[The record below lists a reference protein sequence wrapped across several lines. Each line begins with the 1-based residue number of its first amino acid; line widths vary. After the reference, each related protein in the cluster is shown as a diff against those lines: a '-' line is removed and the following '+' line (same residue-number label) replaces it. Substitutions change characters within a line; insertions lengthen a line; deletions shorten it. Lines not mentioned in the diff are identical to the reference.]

1 MLASFVREKNE
12 VKKVY
17 LPPPLSL
24 SRPSLTLLMLSSP
37 RHFYFIRVIHAVIRY
52 LHETYF
58 EELSSFHARE
68 QLHLQ
73 LITLFIANNVTLL

>member
-24 SRPSLTLLMLSSP
+24 PSLAYFTSALLSP
-37 RHFYFIRVIHAVIRY
+37 HFYFIRVIHAVIRY

-58 EELSSFHARE
+58 EELFSFHARE